1 MKHSP
6 APRMALLALFAA
18 LLLGP
23 CLYSLYA
30 EEPSPDPSQILARLR
45 TLSATLRA
53 QLTEQ
58 EQALTTSQDELAKS
72 RAALSRAEQELTE
85 LRELS
90 ATQLER
96 STELRKALSEA
107 SQGLEIAMQSL
118 TRLTG
123 CWTTYQTNM
132 ERTLE
137 AERAARLEAE
147 RAALV
152 WKHLGIVGLAG
163 GLAGAVWGLTR

>member
-1 MKHSP
+1 MKHLP

-23 CLYSLYA
+23 FLSSSYA

-53 QLTEQ
+53 RLTEQ
-58 EQALTTSQDELAKS
+58 EDSLTTSQDELAKS
-72 RAALSRAEQELTE
+72 RQALSRAEQELTE

-96 STELRKALSEA
+96 STELQEALSEA
-107 SQGLEIAMQSL
+107 SQGVEIARQSL
-118 TRLTG
+118 MRLTAY
-123 CWTTYQTNM
+123 WESYQTNV
-132 ERTLE
+132 ERTL
-137 AERAARLEAE
+137 AQERAARLEAE
-147 RAALV
+147 RAAMV
-152 WKHLGIVGLAG
+152 WKYLGLAGLAG
-163 GLAGAVWGLTR
+163 GALGVVWGLTR

>member
-6 APRMALLALFAA
+6 APRMAPLALFAA

-23 CLYSLYA
+23 CLSSSYA
-30 EEPSPDPSQILARLR
+30 EEQSPDPSQIIARLR
-45 TLSATLRA
+45 TLSATLRT

-58 EQALTTSQDELAKS
+58 EQALTTSSTELAKS
-72 RAALSRAEQELTE
+72 RAALSRSEQELTE

-96 STELRKALSEA
+96 STELREALSEA
-107 SQGLEIAMQSL
+107 SRGLEIAKQSL
-118 TRLTG
+118 TRLTA

-132 ERTLE
+132 ERTLAE
-137 AERAARLEAE
+137 ERAARLEAE
-147 RAALV
+147 RAARA
-152 WKHLGIVGLAG
+152 WKYVGAVGLAV
-163 GLAGAVWGLTR
+163 GAVGALWGLTR